1 VFILLDQPNEQLDG
15 LLSEHVMALHSGV
28 KRRGEIQKQSVVV
41 PCCSGEQIERPL
53 YEWLKLR
60 PGETM
65 DFLPHQLFRKYLMY
79 ARKYVRSRLTPS
91 SASVLQKF
99 YLDLRRQHQLHDCT
113 PITTRQ
119 LESLIRL
126 TEARAKLEL
135 REEATEK
142 DAQDVVDIMKYS
154 MVDTLS
160 DGYGNVDFQ
169 RSQNGS
175 GTSSKNQ
182 GKIFIT
188 ALQRR
193 ADAQSRSVFTI
204 QELKEVAQLTRIKVS
219 DFHSFLLTLNVQGFL
234 LKKAPKLYQLLT
246 VDY

>member
-1 VFILLDQPNEQLDG
+1 
-15 LLSEHVMALHSGV
+15 MALHSGV
-28 KRRGEIQKQSVVV
+28 KWRGEMQQQLNAMSD
-41 PCCSGEQIERPL
+41 CGDEGTERLL

-79 ARKYVRSRLTPS
+79 ARKYVQSRLTPQA
-91 SASVLQKF
+91 ASVLQKF
-99 YLDLRRQHQLHDCT
+99 YLDLRHQHQSSDCT

-135 REEATEK
+135 REEATER
-142 DAQDVVDIMKYS
+142 DAQDVVEIMKYS
-154 MVDTLS
+154 MLDTLS
-160 DGYGNVDFQ
+160 DSYGSIDFQ

-175 GTSSKNQ
+175 GTSSRNQ
-182 GKIFIT
+182 GKRFIS

-193 ADAQSRSVFTI
+193 ADAQSRSVFSI
-204 QELKEVAQLTRIKVS
+204 QELKEVVHLAGIQVS
-219 DFHSFLLTLNVQGFL
+219 DFYGFLSTLNVQGFL
-234 LKKAPKLYQLLT
+234 LKKASKLYQLLT